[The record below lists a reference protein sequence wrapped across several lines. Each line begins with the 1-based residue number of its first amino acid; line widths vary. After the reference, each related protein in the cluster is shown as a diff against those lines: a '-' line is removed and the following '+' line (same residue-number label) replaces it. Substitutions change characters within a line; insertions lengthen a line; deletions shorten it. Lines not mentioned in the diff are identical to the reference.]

1 MYGKKGIIIVA
12 VAVLTG
18 CTFDTRGLNTSLTDG
33 GEDGPAG
40 QDTNAHN
47 DQLFGDDRLTDR
59 DLARADRC
67 PDLIS
72 PDTLPPCLPGTTRCS
87 GTCVDLKTDSNNCGA
102 CGKVCAAGT
111 SCSNKLCCGAGLVN
125 CSGTCVD
132 LKTDSSNCGA
142 CGKVCAAGTSCLSSK
157 CSSPATNGCAD
168 GGAEQVFQQGMVGC
182 SGSVIWPGRAALC
195 GAGFRVCSAAE
206 WVARRGGVGPK
217 YNYWTNNA
225 LRYSGSS
232 SACWVSTSTG
242 YNCSPTSSPMRVCT
256 GHNDSLGN
264 TCNWTNCG
272 INGSTF
278 NQYFGGCNTNY
289 TAGTLCCPT

>member
-1 MYGKKGIIIVA
+1 M
-12 VAVLTG
+12 
-18 CTFDTRGLNTSLTDG
+18 
-33 GEDGPAG
+33 
-40 QDTNAHN
+40 
-47 DQLFGDDRLTDR
+47 
-59 DLARADRC
+59 
-67 PDLIS
+67 IS

-142 CGKVCAAGTSCLSSK
+142 CGKVCAAGTSCSSTK